1 MKKIRKNFFCTL
13 VSCCFFL
20 SLFSQDK
27 TDKPLPKEFSIPASP
42 VFDLMG
48 VTPSQVTNMS
58 DIKDFKVDWSFKS
71 WRLNPN
77 LALQAQPVWEIFYNR
92 KDLKKYRNA
101 SPFMRKLSTLD
112 VSGGTVQDEQGNRRI
127 GFATKINLFRNSDP
141 LMVNVYDDIE
151 QRYRS
156 EELDLEVSIQTLR
169 QVLDTS
175 TLLIGKNEM
184 RQQLQQLEEQFLS
197 VGKRRQQEI
206 NERAKQYMGENWNSS
221 YLDFAFGKIFTYN
234 TDSAGSL
241 KSLKLNRST
250 GHGIWLNG
258 GLALGRKIFVS
269 GLIRSS
275 FYEEE
280 LNFTLQDNTTFETTT
295 AIDVAKNTLFTF
307 GANMRYGGPLF
318 SFFAE
323 FIYER
328 KALKTAADA
337 LNDVFDAPDGKT
349 IVAGT
354 VKWDVVQPYT
364 INVGGDWRVG
374 RNLVLNYGVRCLLD
388 KNFKTTTFTPIVN
401 IACMMR

>member
-101 SPFMRKLSTLD
+101 SPFMRKLNTLD

-364 INVGGDWRVG
+364 INVGGDWRVS